1 MKQGAKK
8 HAPAAI
14 ARGFPPVVSP
24 ASRVLVLG
32 SLPGQESL
40 RRRQYYAHPRNAFW
54 AIIERL
60 FEIPAAVAYA
70 RRVQMLRRSGVALW
84 DVCAAAVRPGSL
96 DGAIE
101 PASVQ
106 PNDIAAFLASHPAIA
121 LVCFNGAKAGEL
133 FDRHVAA
140 SRSVRRLLLP
150 STSPANATLGFGD
163 KLQRWSVIRPGRA
176 HGNRE
181 PH

>member
-1 MKQGAKK
+1 MKQPAMKQTAVKQGAMK
-8 HAPAAI
+8 HAPAAN
-14 ARGFPPVVSP
+14 AHGFPPVASP

-101 PASVQ
+101 PA
-106 PNDIAAFLASHPAIA
+106 
-121 LVCFNGAKAGEL
+121 
-133 FDRHVAA
+133 
-140 SRSVRRLLLP
+140 
-150 STSPANATLGFGD
+150 
-163 KLQRWSVIRPGRA
+163 
-176 HGNRE
+176 
-181 PH
+181 